1 MKKFSLK
8 KLLLTIL
15 CSIVITTFIGTTYLF
30 ITSLAFVENAK
41 VLELLDPESPELKQ
55 VARQYE
61 DWFNKAVDGLKAQHG
76 EDYPAAG
83 MFSYLLTTAGYERLE
98 EIYII
103 SVIIG
108 IVIGSVFYIIVI
120 QNAKGKKL
128 ILELLIALTVVLAI
142 IFILNIGYE
151 AFINKVINKY
161 NISEMVFDTELYDID
176 NTNTILIYVVVVA
189 IAYIGNLVYQKIQTN
204 RLNKELNKSI

>member
-41 VLELLDPESPELKQ
+41 VLELLDPESQELKQ
-55 VARQYE
+55 FAGQYE
-61 DWFNKAVDGLKAQHG
+61 DWFNKAIDGLKAQHG

-83 MFSYLLTTAGYERLE
+83 MLSYLLTTVGYERLE

-151 AFINKVINKY
+151 TFINKVINKY

-176 NTNTILIYVVVVA
+176 NTNTILIYVVVVV

>member
-41 VLELLDPESPELKQ
+41 FLDYVDTGSEVFKQSMGHYEKIFNETVNNLKLE
-55 VARQYE
+55 Y
-61 DWFNKAVDGLKAQHG
+61 G

-83 MFSYLLTTAGYERLE
+83 VFFNSLVSSGYEHLE
-98 EIYII
+98 KIYII

-108 IVIGSVFYIIVI
+108 ILVGSAFYIIVI

-128 ILELLIALTVVLAI
+128 IIELLIALGI
-142 IFILNIGYE
+142 ILSIIYILNIGYE
-151 AFINKVINKY
+151 AFIYKATNGY
-161 NISEMVFDTELYDID
+161 NTNRIIYTTELYDID